1 MGILED
7 IQSALQNA
15 WNWFSGIGAS
25 VTDALSGIGA
35 WIYQGIVYLSNIF
48 GQWISSGLSWIGSG
62 VAWLGQQLYNFGQ
75 WLWNGLLWLGNAIV
89 NAFRAIF
96 EWIYGI
102 ATNAFNTFLSWAGGF
117 VNFFNTWI
125 TNIILGFRS
134 KLKQLIAYNIT
145 MAGIEKTVSSFFTEP
160 SLKKLGGFI
169 LAPLAGA
176 FIAEIVDK
184 LIPTPSTEP
193 LQIFPWFTAPAIS
206 VTPIAVPEISVPEAP
221 SIGSWQNFGV
231 GTGIQ
236 PPAYGG
242 YTTVKQLN
250 ETGNTVSITVAGVE
264 YSTVRSGAGNTVSV
278 STVEQYIDV
287 ELSRAGNTVDIT
299 VIPLQ
304 IETELSGSGNVISI
318 TIIQPFLA
326 YELSGAGNTV
336 YTEVTAQLTEQRL
349 SGAGNTV
356 VALAVTTESIAT
368 ADSYT
373 GNIVGY
379 EYTTY
384 DAVFTVEEITTTQQL
399 TAYEL
404 SGAGN
409 TAEV

>member
-7 IQSALQNA
+7 IQNALQNA

-25 VTDALSGIGA
+25 VSDALSGIGA

-89 NAFRAIF
+89 NAFKAVF

-169 LAPLAGA
+169 IAPLAGA

-206 VTPIAVPEISVPEAP
+206 VTPIAVPEIPVPEAP
-221 SIGSWQNFGV
+221 SIGSWQNFGAGV
-231 GTGIQ
+231 GIQ

-250 ETGNTVSITVAGVE
+250 EIGNTVSITVARVE
-264 YSTVRSGAGNTVSV
+264 FSTVISGAGNTVSI
-278 STVEQYIDV
+278 STINPYTDI
-287 ELSRAGNTVDIT
+287 ELCGAGSIVNIT
-299 VIPLQ
+299 AIPLQ
-304 IETELSGSGNVISI
+304 TEIKLSGSGNVISI
-318 TIIQPFLA
+318 TVLQPLLS
-326 YELSGAGNTV
+326 YGLSGAGNTV
-336 YTEVTAQLTEQRL
+336 SVSEQFTPYETRL

-356 VALAVTTESIAT
+356 TILTGVAESIAT
-368 ADSYT
+368 ADSYA
-373 GNIVGY
+373 GNIAGY
-379 EYTTY
+379 EYVTY
-384 DAVFTVEEITTTQQL
+384 DAIFTIEEI
-399 TAYEL
+399 E
-404 SGAGN
+404 
-409 TAEV
+409 

>member
-15 WNWFSGIGAS
+15 WNWFTGIGAS
-25 VTDALSGIGA
+25 VSDALSGIGA
-35 WIYQGIVYLSNIF
+35 WIYQSIVYLSNIF

-75 WLWNGLLWLGNAIV
+75 WLWNGLIWLGNAIV
-89 NAFRAIF
+89 NAFKAVF

-125 TNIILGFRS
+125 TNLILRFRN
-134 KLKQLIAYNIT
+134 KLKHLIAYNIT

-169 LAPLAGA
+169 IAPIAGA
-176 FIAEIVDK
+176 FVAEIIDK
-184 LIPTPSTEP
+184 LIPIPSTEP

-206 VTPIAVPEISVPEAP
+206 VTPIAIPEIPTPEAP
-221 SIGSWQNFGV
+221 SIGSWQGFGAGAV
-231 GTGIQ
+231 IQ

-250 ETGNTVSITVAGVE
+250 ETGNTASVSVAGVE
-264 YSTVRSGAGNTVSV
+264 HSAVRSGVGNTVSVSAVEPFTVIEFSGTGNTVSVNVIGLQTETKLSGAGNTISITVLVPQTETKFSGARNILSVTVATPITERRFSGAGNTVS
-278 STVEQYIDV
+278 T
-287 ELSRAGNTVDIT
+287 T
-299 VIPLQ
+299 
-304 IETELSGSGNVISI
+304 
-318 TIIQPFLA
+318 
-326 YELSGAGNTV
+326 
-336 YTEVTAQLTEQRL
+336 VTAQFEEYKL

-356 VALAVTTESIAT
+356 VI
-368 ADSYT
+368 
-373 GNIVGY
+373 GY
-379 EYTTY
+379 EYITY
-384 DAVFTVEEITTTQQL
+384 DTVFTVEEI
-399 TAYEL
+399 E
-404 SGAGN
+404 
-409 TAEV
+409 

>member
-15 WNWFSGIGAS
+15 WNWFTGIGAS

-48 GQWISSGLSWIGSG
+48 GQWISSGLTWIGSG

-75 WLWNGLLWLGNAIV
+75 WIWNGLLWLGNAIV
-89 NAFRAIF
+89 NAFKAVF

-125 TNIILGFRS
+125 TNLIFRFRN
-134 KLKQLIAYNIT
+134 KLKHLIAYNIT
-145 MAGIEKTVSSFFTEP
+145 MAGIEKTISSFFTEP

-169 LAPLAGA
+169 IAPIAGA
-176 FIAEIVDK
+176 FIAEIIDK

-193 LQIFPWFTAPAIS
+193 LQVFPWFTAPAIS
-206 VTPIAVPEISVPEAP
+206 VTPIAIPEIPVPEAP
-221 SIGSWQNFGV
+221 SIGSWQNFGA
-231 GTGIQ
+231 GAGIQ

-242 YTTVKQLN
+242 YITVKQLN
-250 ETGNTVSITVAGVE
+250 ETGNTVSVSVAGVE
-264 YSTVRSGAGNTVSV
+264 YSAVSSGAGNTVSI
-278 STVEQYIDV
+278 STISPYTDIEF
-287 ELSRAGNTVDIT
+287 SGSGNTANVN
-299 VIPLQ
+299 VIGLQ
-304 IETELSGSGNVISI
+304 TETKLSGSGNITSI
-318 TIIQPFLA
+318 AVIQPLLA
-326 YELSGAGNTV
+326 YELCGAGNTV
-336 YTEVTAQLTEQRL
+336 RL
-349 SGAGNTV
+349 AE
-356 VALAVTTESIAT
+356 TTESIAT

-384 DAVFTVEEITTTQQL
+384 DAVFTIEEIATTQQL
-399 TAYEL
+399 TEYEL

-409 TAEV
+409 TAETQV

>member
-25 VTDALSGIGA
+25 VSDALSGIGA

-89 NAFRAIF
+89 NAFKAVF

-125 TNIILGFRS
+125 TNIILGFRN
-134 KLKQLIAYNIT
+134 KLKHLIAYNIT

-176 FIAEIVDK
+176 FVAEIIDK

-193 LQIFPWFTAPAIS
+193 LQVFPWFTAPAIS
-206 VTPIAVPEISVPEAP
+206 VTPIAVPEIPVPEAP
-221 SIGSWQNFGV
+221 SIGSWQGFGA
-231 GTGIQ
+231 GAGIQ

-250 ETGNTVSITVAGVE
+250 EIGSTVSITVAG
-264 YSTVRSGAGNTVSV
+264 
-278 STVEQYIDV
+278 
-287 ELSRAGNTVDIT
+287 
-299 VIPLQ
+299 
-304 IETELSGSGNVISI
+304 
-318 TIIQPFLA
+318 
-326 YELSGAGNTV
+326 
-336 YTEVTAQLTEQRL
+336 
-349 SGAGNTV
+349 
-356 VALAVTTESIAT
+356 
-368 ADSYT
+368 
-373 GNIVGY
+373 
-379 EYTTY
+379 
-384 DAVFTVEEITTTQQL
+384 
-399 TAYEL
+399 
-404 SGAGN
+404 
-409 TAEV
+409 